1 MAGRCWEGLCKSL
14 LHPEETLAV
23 ISALISSELL
33 IRQAARKSPLVSGYN
48 GRGPFSLSPL
58 ITSCG
63 G

>member
-33 IRQAARKSPLVSGYN
+33 SPLVSGYN
-48 GRGPFSLSPL
+48 GRGPLSLSPL